1 MKTTKNTTKPAAKKV
16 TGKMTAEQVKA
27 IKAAYEAQTGTKYV
41 GKATS
46 TKAAPKKFS
55 SVAEKNEWFAKNA
68 PDRASKK
75 K

>member
-1 MKTTKNTTKPAAKKV
+1 MKTTKNTTKP

-27 IKAAYEAQTGTKYV
+27 RKSAYEAQTGTKYV
-41 GKATS
+41 GKVTS

-55 SVAEKNEWFAKNA
+55 SVAEKNAWFAKNA
-68 PDRASKK
+68 PARASKK